1 MGSDTG
7 NCVIF
12 NHCYTLAHL
21 QRAQTM
27 GYHNDRLSLTE
38 ILNGVGRI
46 EAKDQQIQS
55 VFGNE
60 LIHIME
66 TAKKAS
72 EAMSV
77 AQQKKAEDRI
87 KAAGEDVKNYSVFQ
101 DWMNDMDLKNRIT
114 DK

>member
-1 MGSDTG
+1 M
-7 NCVIF
+7 
-12 NHCYTLAHL
+12 AW
-21 QRAQTM
+21 
-27 GYHNDRLSLTE
+27 
-38 ILNGVGRI
+38 GVLKRKI
-46 EAKDQQIQS
+46 S
-55 VFGNE
+55 RYRVFLGNE

>member
-1 MGSDTG
+1 MIYDA
-7 NCVIF
+7 
-12 NHCYTLAHL
+12 HCHL
-21 QRAQTM
+21 DLM
-27 GYHNDRLSLTE
+27 DNMLEFINE
-38 ILNGVGRI
+38 I
-46 EAKDQQIQS
+46 Q
-55 VFGNE
+55 
-60 LIHIME
+60 
-66 TAKKAS
+66 KAS

>member
-1 MGSDTG
+1 MPLSFEQAAAYRKVNGQY
-7 NCVIF
+7 VRKV
-12 NHCYTLAHL
+12 TLYHKG
-21 QRAQTM
+21 QREVW
-27 GYHNDRLSLTE
+27 NNTE

-46 EAKDQQIQS
+46 EAKNQQIQS
-55 VFGNE
+55 IFGNE

>member
-1 MGSDTG
+1 
-7 NCVIF
+7 
-12 NHCYTLAHL
+12 
-21 QRAQTM
+21 
-27 GYHNDRLSLTE
+27 
-38 ILNGVGRI
+38 
-46 EAKDQQIQS
+46 
-55 VFGNE
+55 
-60 LIHIME
+60 ME

-114 DK
+114 DKWYRSGGKGYPHKRGINLFAKGNGFAT